1 MCNLFI
7 SVFAIE
13 NPMMENNPTICTSF
27 MRSAMCIHDLSF
39 LQSSESTEISQID
52 QTFLTLIQGLT
63 LTDKLYNM
71 WIHLQ
76 SHVNIVF
83 DSDMDKLMTEKFPGI
98 RQVSVWQISRPEPIM
113 H

>member
-1 MCNLFI
+1 MCVLVK

-39 LQSSESTEISQID
+39 LQSCEFTEISQMD
-52 QTFLTLIQGLT
+52 QTFLTGIQGLT

-76 SHVNIVF
+76 SHTNIVF
-83 DSDMDKLMTEKFPGI
+83 DSDMDKLMTEKFPGV
-98 RQVSVWQISRPEPIM
+98 RQVSV
-113 H
+113 